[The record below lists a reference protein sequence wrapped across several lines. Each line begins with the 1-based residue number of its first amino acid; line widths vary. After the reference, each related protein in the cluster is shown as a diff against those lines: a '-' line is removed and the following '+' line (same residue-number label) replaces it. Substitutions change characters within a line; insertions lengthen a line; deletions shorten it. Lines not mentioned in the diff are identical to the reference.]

1 MYLLGELHKVPGA
14 IFSEM
19 NDKCFGRTGIGLCHF
34 SFGKWN
40 LNWNCKLGDS
50 IFRYWGFHLQCVLG
64 ELQRAQVE
72 FSEMVLRL
80 NFHQDSKIWTDW
92 NCELKQHMDQVL
104 FSIWYFSILGELLTG
119 PSLTYFQKWKWHL
132 IKLQTWLE
140 KQLYGKEA
148 TIKAVYS
155 KGGSKQLKFSSE
167 LGELHKGPS
176 LLFSEIK
183 KRDSLHWFWPA
194 KEMGIQ

>member
-80 NFHQDSKIWTDW
+80 NFHQDGKSELIEIVSLNSIWTKFYLQFDTSLYLASSWRAQVWHIFRNENDTWSNYKLDW
-92 NCELKQHMDQVL
+92 RKNTMEKKLPSRPCIQKVALSNWSLALNLVS
-104 FSIWYFSILGELLTG
+104 SIRARVF
-119 PSLTYFQKWKWHL
+119 YFQK
-132 IKLQTWLE
+132 
-140 KQLYGKEA
+140 
-148 TIKAVYS
+148 
-155 KGGSKQLKFSSE
+155 
-167 LGELHKGPS
+167 
-176 LLFSEIK
+176 
-183 KRDSLHWFWPA
+183 
-194 KEMGIQ
+194 